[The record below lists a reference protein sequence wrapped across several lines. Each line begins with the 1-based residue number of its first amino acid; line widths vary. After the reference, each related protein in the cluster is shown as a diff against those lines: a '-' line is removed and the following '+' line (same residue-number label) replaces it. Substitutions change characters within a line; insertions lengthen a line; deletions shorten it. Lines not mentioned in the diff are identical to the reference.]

1 MNPDKARN
9 LLLTTDYPIDTVVGR
24 ISGST
29 FVPQATNMSESIF
42 IDIPHGLGFA
52 PLCIGTWSESSS
64 FNTYYKFGSSP
75 KFFNSNFQFWM
86 DRIIANAE
94 STPTHIRITMINWSS
109 ARNIYWRVSFL
120 SPTNA
125 TDTPIPS
132 ATDRQDFYLNTDLNL
147 MKVLTA
153 DRVSVSIPGS
163 GSTTLTIPHN
173 LGRVPIAMSWSEVD
187 NRVRST
193 GNENAIGVTGVDTAL
208 RADNTNVY
216 IDVDSFVY
224 PSVIIHYRV
233 YLD

>member
-1 MNPDKARN
+1 MSARD

-29 FVPQATNMSESIF
+29 LVPQATNMSESIF
-42 IDIPHGLGFA
+42 IEIPHNLGFA

-75 KFFNSNFQFWM
+75 KFFNSSFQFWM
-86 DRIIANAE
+86 DRVLANVE
-94 STPTHIRITMINWSS
+94 STSTHIRLSMINWSS

-120 SPTNA
+120 PPADATN
-125 TDTPIPS
+125 TPIPS
-132 ATDRQDFYLNTDLNL
+132 AADRQDLYLNTDLNL

-153 DRVSVSIPGS
+153 ERASVSIPGS
-163 GSTTLTIPHN
+163 GSTTLTIPHS
-173 LGRVPIAMSWSEVD
+173 LGRVPIAISWSEVD
-187 NRVRST
+187 DRVRST

-208 RADNTNVY
+208 RADNSNVY
-216 IDVDSFVY
+216 IDVNSFTY